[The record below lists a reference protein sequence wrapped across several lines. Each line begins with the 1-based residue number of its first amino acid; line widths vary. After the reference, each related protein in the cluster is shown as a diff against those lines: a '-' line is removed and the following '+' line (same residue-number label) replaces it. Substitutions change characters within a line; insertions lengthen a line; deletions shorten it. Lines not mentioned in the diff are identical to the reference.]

1 MTGWEDGSQ
10 ARVKRRAFLS
20 EQTTARKAS
29 GPVYSRRKLMRKIVV
44 IFVVALLSLGAMA
57 AAAPSA
63 SACVDLECRINCIKA
78 HLRDPLGTVCA
89 A

>member
-1 MTGWEDGSQ
+1 
-10 ARVKRRAFLS
+10 
-20 EQTTARKAS
+20 
-29 GPVYSRRKLMRKIVV
+29 MRKIVV